1 MLAAP
6 AEANAAM
13 SAYTPLYADANATTW
28 ERDAELATALDT
40 LWLLQSSIF
49 IFIMQAGFALVE
61 VGSVTSKSTQ
71 DIMLKNVMDVST
83 SLVIWWLCGSAI
95 MGEGGNAFA
104 GAIFTTLDG
113 DEQQGLFTS
122 RWLLGYMYVAASV
135 TIVSGAIAERTRHPG
150 YIFSSSL
157 TALCIYPV
165 IAHWVW
171 ASNGMFSRQNPKAL
185 LGGAIDFAGGGVVHV
200 TGGTL
205 ALCASKLVGPRNGRF
220 DSLTHQPL
228 EMRGQSTSYIMIGTF
243 FLWVGW
249 LAFNMGSTLGISTR
263 GAAQTAAR
271 VGSRTM
277 LAGSAGCIAMTAIN
291 YVHTRS
297 WSVSKSC
304 FGILSG
310 LVAITASCSTVGA
323 WAAAVIGAVGACL
336 FQVTSH
342 IVLCKL
348 RIDDVVDAF
357 SIHAVPGAWGL
368 IAASLFSDGR
378 YSPGAVGL
386 FYGGDGRLLAAS
398 LVLICA
404 IVAWSVI
411 IGGIGLMIAKRL
423 GILTIPTDL
432 QRFGSDVAHSPA
444 RRTAASCARG
454 AGSAAPR
461 VNMNVC
467 TLASTP
473 ELHAVLPDTQ
483 MTSTAHSTEPMAD
496 ATIQQHNEQ
505 TVRGGQT
512 NWRFAAFASMST
524 ATSAASSTAASE
536 SSQCGNDDSV

>member
-1 MLAAP
+1 
-6 AEANAAM
+6 
-13 SAYTPLYADANATTW
+13 
-28 ERDAELATALDT
+28 
-40 LWLLQSSIF
+40 
-49 IFIMQAGFALVE
+49 
-61 VGSVTSKSTQ
+61 
-71 DIMLKNVMDVST
+71 MLKNVMDVST

-277 LAGSAGCIAMTAIN
+277 LAGSAGHRYDRHQLRA
-291 YVHTRS
+291 HTLLERLEELLRHPLGS
-297 WSVSKSC
+297 RGHNC
-304 FGILSG
+304 LLLNSG
-310 LVAITASCSTVGA
+310 SLGGRRHRCCR
-323 WAAAVIGAVGACL
+323 CL
-336 FQVTSH
+336 P
-342 IVLCKL
+342 L
-348 RIDDVVDAF
+348 
-357 SIHAVPGAWGL
+357 PG
-368 IAASLFSDGR
+368 D
-378 YSPGAVGL
+378 
-386 FYGGDGRLLAAS
+386 LAHRA
-398 LVLICA
+398 L
-404 IVAWSVI
+404 
-411 IGGIGLMIAKRL
+411 
-423 GILTIPTDL
+423 
-432 QRFGSDVAHSPA
+432 
-444 RRTAASCARG
+444 
-454 AGSAAPR
+454 
-461 VNMNVC
+461 
-467 TLASTP
+467 
-473 ELHAVLPDTQ
+473 
-483 MTSTAHSTEPMAD
+483 
-496 ATIQQHNEQ
+496 
-505 TVRGGQT
+505 
-512 NWRFAAFASMST
+512 
-524 ATSAASSTAASE
+524 
-536 SSQCGNDDSV
+536 